1 MLRGDGLPK
10 EFRQIFMSTFARLPQ
25 RVVWKWEDQTKL
37 GEIEELIPPNV
48 KTISWLPQRELLSH
62 PKARLFIF
70 HGGLLSKQET
80 VYHGVPAIFLPINAD
95 QPINAQKAEDDGY
108 ALRLNWDE
116 LTEEILYNAVQD
128 ILTNPRY
135 FNSARVRFV

>member
-10 EFRQIFMSTFARLPQ
+10 DIRRLFLSVFARLPQ
-25 RVVWKWEDQTKL
+25 RVVWKWEDADKL
-37 GEIEELIPPNV
+37 GEDDELIPSNV